1 MINLTQV
8 CQDTPLDGVQ
18 EIMKKVV
25 ELRQELDGMSTAD
38 DKQSE
43 ITEEMFRHRAV
54 FFTMLNENVNVQSS
68 NQATLTIQY
77 KDCQITKQF
86 VGLVNIGG
94 LPLGTRI
101 TVTTLNS
108 QGPEKDNVYKAT
120 LVDGYYK
127 RPGEVRKEDLK
138 W

>member
-8 CQDTPLDGVQ
+8 CHDTPVDGVQ

-54 FFTMLNENVNVQSS
+54 FFTMLNE
-68 NQATLTIQY
+68 
-77 KDCQITKQF
+77 
-86 VGLVNIGG
+86 
-94 LPLGTRI
+94 
-101 TVTTLNS
+101 
-108 QGPEKDNVYKAT
+108 
-120 LVDGYYK
+120 
-127 RPGEVRKEDLK
+127 
-138 W
+138 